1 MAQLVQ
7 ILGSLLILIAFVSA
21 QRGALSAQSRGYLL
35 LNLAGSTILT
45 VLAAREQ
52 QYGFLLLRVL
62 LGARVGVEP
71 RATAARAASP
81 PCAGRLAEDHD
92 LSIGPRVFDRLAVP
106 MPCGR
111 T

>member
-52 QYGFLLLRVL
+52 QYGFLLLEFCWALVSAWSLVQL
-62 LGARVGVEP
+62 LREQHRRTAPAR
-71 RATAARAASP
+71 
-81 PCAGRLAEDHD
+81 
-92 LSIGPRVFDRLAVP
+92 
-106 MPCGR
+106 
-111 T
+111 